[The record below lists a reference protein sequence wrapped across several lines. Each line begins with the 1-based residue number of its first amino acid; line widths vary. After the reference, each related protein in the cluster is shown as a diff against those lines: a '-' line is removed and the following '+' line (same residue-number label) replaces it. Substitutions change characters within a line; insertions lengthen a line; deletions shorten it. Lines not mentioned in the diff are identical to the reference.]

1 MNTTNDRNG
10 KVYNITNDRNRA
22 IVGSYHSTARNGFCD
37 HHKGAKQVDIRM
49 LKTAQ
54 KKNFI
59 TDENNDIQAKFTLGI
74 EVEKNRFSRN
84 AVKEYPLFAGY
95 EEDSS
100 CGVEAVTNILPLLPK
115 GKWRNKV
122 FNMMFEAKSII
133 ESPSDYRCGGHMTM
147 GVDGLTGAELRDK
160 IRKNAGI
167 VLALFR
173 HRLKNRYCNS
183 NLTMVS
189 EDNRDLLMNGSGR
202 YQVLLTKSNTVEFR
216 LVARFDNVKQ
226 MMRRYELM
234 YELLDFSVNNPN
246 GKFKTF
252 LNKVKPIVKSMY
264 GGDEDKTNEI
274 LELAKAFQKMINTNR
289 TNAQVSPYLSECYI
303 PQSMQG

>member
-1 MNTTNDRNG
+1 MNTNDRNG

-22 IVGSYHSTARNGFCD
+22 IVRGYHSTARNGFSD

-49 LKTAQ
+49 LKTSQ
-54 KKNFI
+54 KHNF
-59 TDENNDIQAKFTLGI
+59 TRDENNDIQAKFTLGI
-74 EVEKNRFSRN
+74 EVEKNQFSRN

-95 EEDSS
+95 EYDSS

-147 GVDGLTGAELRDK
+147 GVDGLTGDELRQK
-160 IRKNAGI
+160 IRKNAGL

-173 HRLKNRYCNS
+173 HRLKNHHCNG

-189 EDNRDLLMNGSGR
+189 YEERSSWMNGYPDR
-202 YQVLLTKSNTVEFR
+202 YHVLLTKSNTVEFR

-264 GGDEDKTNEI
+264 GGDEEKTNEI
-274 LELAKAFQKMINTNR
+274 LELAKAFQKMIDTNK
-289 TNAQVSPYLSECYI
+289 TNAQVLPYLTECYI
-303 PQSMQG
+303 PESMQG